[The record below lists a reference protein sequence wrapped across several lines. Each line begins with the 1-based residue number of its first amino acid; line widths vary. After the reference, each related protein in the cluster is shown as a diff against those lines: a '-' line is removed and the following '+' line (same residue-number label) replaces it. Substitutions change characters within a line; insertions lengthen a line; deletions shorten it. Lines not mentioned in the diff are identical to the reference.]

1 MQSTAQ
7 KMACERFSDLLMGGW
22 DISTKR
28 PRVAS
33 GGALL
38 SVVVGHS
45 PGGGTVRLGA
55 YIRAQSG
62 NMFWVRYR

>member
-7 KMACERFSDLLMGGW
+7 KMACERFQELLGDGW
-22 DISTKR
+22 DISTER

-38 SVVVGHS
+38 SVVVGHR
-45 PGGGTVRLGA
+45 PDGETVRLGA
-55 YIRAQSG
+55 FVRAQSG

>member
-7 KMACERFSDLLMGGW
+7 KMACERFSDLLSGGW
-22 DISTKR
+22 DITTKR

-38 SVVVGHS
+38 SVVVGHR
-45 PGGGTVRLGA
+45 PDGEAVRLGA

-62 NMFWVRYR
+62 NMFWVSYR